1 MTLVGGDLQQ
11 ETADVLGR
19 LIRFKTVNPPGDER
33 EAVEWLAGYL
43 TDAGLECEIDGP
55 HPDRPSLTATLA
67 GAEDGP
73 VLGYLAHVDTVLA
86 DAEDWSRDPWDGGL
100 HDGFVWGRG
109 ALDMKNQLAAEA
121 VAAARLAR
129 SGWRPARGALKLFAV
144 ADEEVGGRL
153 GAQWL
158 CENRPDLARCDWLLN
173 EGGGAVMPFGDR
185 RLYGVCCAEKGTFR
199 FKVVARGT
207 AGHAS
212 IPGVS
217 DNALLKL
224 APVLE
229 TMARQTAPFALTE
242 QTRALLEALGED
254 PGDPG
259 QAVRNIAAT
268 EPGLAAFVE
277 PTLQVTLAPTR
288 AFASEKINVIP
299 ARAEVHVDCRAPAG
313 MEGEEVM
320 RAIRGVLGDEH
331 EIEFLEQVVGNAS
344 PVDTDL
350 MAALQEWLGETD
362 GDARAVPT
370 VLPAFTDSRHW
381 RAAFPECVAYG
392 FFPHR
397 HMTLY
402 ETWPLIHGAD
412 ERIDVRDLAFAASL
426 YEWLPPRLLS

>member
-1 MTLVGGDLQQ
+1 MTPVPDLQQ

-19 LIRFKTVNPPGDER
+19 LIRFNTVNPPGDER
-33 EAVEWLAGYL
+33 EAIEWLAAYL

-55 HPDRPSLTATLA
+55 EPERVNLVATLA
-67 GAEDGP
+67 GDEPGP

-86 DAEDWSRDPWDGGL
+86 DAEDWSRDPWDGGV
-100 HDGFVWGRG
+100 HDGHVWGRG

-129 SGWRPARGALKLFAV
+129 SGWRPQRGALKVFAV
-144 ADEEVGGRL
+144 ADEEVGGQL

-158 CENRPDLARCDWLLN
+158 CEHRPDLARCDFLLN
-173 EGGGAVMPFGDR
+173 EGGGALMPYGDE

-199 FKVVARGT
+199 FKVTARGT

-212 IPGVS
+212 LPGIA

-229 TMARQTAPFALTE
+229 RLGNARSPFALTE
-242 QTRALLEALGED
+242 PTRALLQALGQDPED
-254 PGDPG
+254 PAA
-259 QAVRNIAAT
+259 AVAGIAAK
-268 EPGLAAFVE
+268 EPRLAAMVE

-299 ARAEVHVDCRAPAG
+299 ARAELHVDCRAPAG

-320 RAIRGVLGDEH
+320 AVIRDVLGDEL
-331 EIEFLEQVVGNAS
+331 ELEFIEEVVGNAS
-344 PVDTDL
+344 PVDTPL
-350 MAALQEWLGETD
+350 MQALGEWIGEKD
-362 GDARAVPT
+362 PAGRVVPS
-370 VLPAFTDSRHW
+370 VLPAFTDSKHW
-381 RAAFPECVAYG
+381 RAAFPDCVAYG

-412 ERIDVRDLAFAASL
+412 ERIDVRDLEFAAAL
-426 YEWLPPRLLS
+426 FEWLPPRLLT

>member
-1 MTLVGGDLQQ
+1 MAGELQQ
-11 ETADVLGR
+11 ETAEVLGR

-43 TDAGLECEIDGP
+43 SEAGLECEIDGP

-67 GAEDGP
+67 GEAEGP
-73 VLGYLAHVDTVLA
+73 VLGYLGHVDTVLA
-86 DAEDWSRDPWDGGL
+86 EPSDWSRDPWDGGV

-144 ADEEVGGRL
+144 ADEEVGGQL
-153 GAQWL
+153 GAKWL

-173 EGGGAVMPFGDR
+173 EGGGAVMPFGGR

-199 FKVVARGT
+199 FKVIARGT

-212 IPGVS
+212 VPGIS

-229 TMARQTAPFALTE
+229 ILASQKAPFALTE
-242 QTRALLEALGED
+242 PTRALLEALGED
-254 PGDPG
+254 PADPEA
-259 QAVRNIAAT
+259 AVAGIAAT

-277 PTLQVTLAPTR
+277 PTLQVTFAPTR

-299 ARAEVHVDCRAPAG
+299 ARAELHVDCRAPAG

-344 PVDTDL
+344 PVDTEL
-350 MAALQEWLGETD
+350 MAALGEWLGETAP
-362 GDARAVPT
+362 GAQAVPT

-397 HMTLY
+397 HMSLFD
-402 ETWPLIHGAD
+402 TWPLIHGAD
-412 ERIDVRDLAFAASL
+412 ERIDVRDLEFAASL
-426 YEWLPPRLLS
+426 FEWLPPRLLS

>member
-1 MTLVGGDLQQ
+1 VTAVADLQQ
-11 ETADVLGR
+11 ETADVLGT
-19 LIRFKTVNPPGDER
+19 LIRFNTVNPPGNER
-33 EAVEWLAGYL
+33 EAIEWLARYL

-55 HPDRPSLTATLA
+55 EPERVNLVATLRGDA
-67 GAEDGP
+67 DGP
-73 VLGYLAHVDTVLA
+73 TLGYLAHADTVLA
-86 DAEDWSRDPWDGGL
+86 DAEDWTRDPWDGGE

-121 VAAARLAR
+121 VAVAHLAR
-129 SGWRPARGALKLFAV
+129 SGWRPPRGELKLFAV
-144 ADEEVGGRL
+144 ADEEVGGAL

-158 CENRPDLARCDWLLN
+158 CEQRPDLARCDFLLN

-199 FKVVARGT
+199 FKVTARGT

-212 IPGVS
+212 LPKIA

-229 TMARQTAPFALTE
+229 RIAAARAPFALTE
-242 QTRALLEALGED
+242 QTRALLEALRQDPED
-254 PGDPG
+254 PAA
-259 QAVRNIAAT
+259 AVEAIAAT
-268 EPGLAAFVE
+268 EPRLAAFVE

-299 ARAEVHVDCRAPAG
+299 ARAELHVDCRAPAG
-313 MEGEEVM
+313 MEGGEVM
-320 RAIRGVLGDEH
+320 AVIADLLGDDN
-331 EIEFLEQVVGNAS
+331 EIEFIEQVVGNAS
-344 PVDTDL
+344 PIASPL
-350 MAALQEWLGETD
+350 MDALGEWVAEAD
-362 GDARAVPT
+362 GGGEVVPS

-381 RAAFPECVAYG
+381 RAAFPDCVAYG

-397 HMTLY
+397 HMSLY

-412 ERIDVRDLAFAASL
+412 ERIDVRDLGFAASL
-426 YEWLPPRLLS
+426 FAWLPPRLLS